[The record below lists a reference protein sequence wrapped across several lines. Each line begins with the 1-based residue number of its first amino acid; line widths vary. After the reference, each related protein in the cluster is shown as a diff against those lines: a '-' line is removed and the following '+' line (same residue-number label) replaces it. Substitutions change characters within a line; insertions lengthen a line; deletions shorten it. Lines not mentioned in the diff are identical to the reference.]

1 MTSPGDPNE
10 HNGPWTTGPWQPTD
24 PHHPGPHQNVPPTA
38 HGNGPFNEPHSAPQL
53 QGRSERGSRAWPS
66 VGRIEISAGQALLRM
81 VPWFFWSLVVV
92 SWIASIV
99 GFGYGWILVVLW
111 LLSGALVLV
120 RPIEVLIARHV
131 LRLRQPTI
139 VEQQRI
145 DPVWNQVAQRAG
157 VDPARYSLWLQES
170 EEVNALPAPGHT
182 VALTTWS
189 LYTLPMSH
197 LEAVLA
203 HEVSHHLGGRDWLS
217 LLSFWYSVP
226 ARCALW
232 AVRGLVRLMKAVP
245 AVGCVVV
252 GFLTLGYLGLLLTI
266 LIFDESFVL
275 PLLFLT
281 PFIAPPILA
290 WFGRREV
297 IQADRRAA
305 AIGYGPTLVQVL
317 YGWQFQHQNMLGRE
331 GSRRSQ
337 LMSSTPSIADRVR
350 LLEGLTSSA

>member
-1 MTSPGDPNE
+1 MTSPGDPNDPT
-10 HNGPWTTGPWQPTD
+10 GPWTTGPWQPTD
-24 PHHPGPHQNVPPTA
+24 HSGPHHETPPTTPGGA
-38 HGNGPFNEPHSAPQL
+38 PFNQPNPAPQL
-53 QGRSERGSRAWPS
+53 QGGSEGSRARS
-66 VGRIEISAGQALLRM
+66 AAARIEISAAQSLLSM
-81 VPWFFWSLVVV
+81 LPWLFWSLVVV
-92 SWIASIV
+92 SWIASII
-99 GFGYGWILVVLW
+99 GFGYGWIIVVLW
-111 LLSGALVLV
+111 LLSGVLVLV
-120 RPIEVLIARHV
+120 RPIEVFIARYL

-139 VEQQRI
+139 VELQRI
-145 DPVWNQVAQRAG
+145 NPAWSQVAQRAG
-157 VDPARYSLWLQES
+157 VDPARYSLWIQES
-170 EEVNALPAPGHT
+170 DEVNTLPAPGHT
-182 VALTTWS
+182 IALTTWS
-189 LYTLPMSH
+189 LYTLPSTH

-217 LLSFWYSVP
+217 LLSFWYSIP

-297 IQADRRAA
+297 TQADRRAA
-305 AIGYGPTLVQVL
+305 ALGYGPTLVQVF
-317 YGWQFQHQNMLGRE
+317 YGWQVQHQNMPGRE
-331 GSRRSQ
+331 ASRRSQ
-337 LMSSTPSIADRVR
+337 LMSTTPSIAERVR
-350 LLEGLTSSA
+350 TLEGLTPPA

>member
-1 MTSPGDPNE
+1 MF
-10 HNGPWTTGPWQPTD
+10 PW
-24 PHHPGPHQNVPPTA
+24 
-38 HGNGPFNEPHSAPQL
+38 L
-53 QGRSERGSRAWPS
+53 
-66 VGRIEISAGQALLRM
+66 
-81 VPWFFWSLVVV
+81 FWSLIVV
-92 SWIASIV
+92 SWIASII
-99 GFGYGWILVVLW
+99 GFGYGWIIVVLW

-120 RPIEVLIARHV
+120 RPIEVAIARYL

-139 VEQQRI
+139 VELQRI
-145 DPVWNQVAQRAG
+145 NPVWSQVAQRAG
-157 VDPARYSLWLQES
+157 VDPARYSLWVQES
-170 EEVNALPAPGHT
+170 DDVNAQPAPGHT

-189 LYTLPMSH
+189 LYNLPASH

-217 LLSFWYSVP
+217 LLSFWYSIP

-232 AVRGLVRLMKAVP
+232 AVRGLARLMKAVP

-290 WFGRREV
+290 WFARREV
-297 IQADRRAA
+297 KQADRRAA
-305 AIGYGPTLVQVL
+305 AMGYGPTLVQVF
-317 YGWQFQHQNMLGRE
+317 YGWQVQHQNMPGRDAT
-331 GSRRSQ
+331 RRSQ
-337 LMSSTPSIADRVR
+337 VMSSTPSIADRVR
-350 LLEGLTSSA
+350 MLEGLTPSA